1 MHAAGGGVTGD
12 QAAVFTTAE
21 NPMLFKT
28 NSRTDCSEA
37 AGGPSMCVSETN
49 YKQQADALVDGGFR
63 AAGYKTISIDE

>member
-1 MHAAGGGVTGD
+1 
-12 QAAVFTTAE
+12 
-21 NPMLFKT
+21 MLFKT